1 MKGCGSPDGVHCIAR
16 LFYLPRMTLN
26 PKAMKVKLI
35 YEIEV
40 TSEAEVQQV
49 ISEIEDITGMIPIEV
64 INPYKIPSK

>member
-1 MKGCGSPDGVHCIAR
+1 
-16 LFYLPRMTLN
+16 MTLN

-40 TSEAEVQQV
+40 TSEIEVQQV

-64 INPYKIPSK
+64 INPYKTPFK